1 MTEQLQI
8 DFDSF
13 DSTDGLTREQWLVWE
28 VIRIHPGEA
37 SAITGAS
44 IEQITGI
51 PYDRIRAI
59 IRHLITK
66 HNCLIASCS
75 RGYFVPQSAN
85 EIYKA
90 TKSLRHRGI
99 MILYRVACLQKIS
112 LVEIFK
118 QTVLEFKDEI

>member
-28 VIRIHPGEA
+28 VIWIHPGEA

-66 HNCLIASCS
+66 HNCMIGSNGN
-75 RGYFVPQSAN
+75 GYFVPVTADES
-85 EIYKA
+85 IRI
-90 TKSLRHRGI
+90 TKSLRRRGI
-99 MILYRVACLQKIS
+99 SILVRAAKIQKIS
-112 LVEIFK
+112 LEEIFH
-118 QTVLEFKDEI
+118 QAVMEFEDVG